1 MSLWIIDTDI
11 LTLFQNQ
18 NPLIK
23 QRITQAKPQDIAVTA
38 ITVEEQMRGWL
49 DVIRKSSEAKRL
61 KWGYLGLR
69 KGVQFFNTVRIL
81 DFDEKAINV
90 YTELKQQKIS
100 IGTQDL
106 RIASIF
112 ISNDAILV
120 TRNQRDFSRVPDLQF
135 EDWTV
140 DVPQENG

>member
-1 MSLWIIDTDI
+1 MSLWILDTDT

-18 NPLIK
+18 HSVVK
-23 QRITQAKPQDIAVTA
+23 QRLNNVKTEAIAITV

-49 DVIRKSSEAKRL
+49 DAIRQSSEAQRL

-69 KGVQFFNTVRIL
+69 QGVEFFNNIRIL
-81 DFDEKAINV
+81 DFDEKAIKC
-90 YTELKQQKIS
+90 YIELKGQKIR

-106 RIASIF
+106 RIAAIA
-112 ISNDAILV
+112 ISHNAILV
-120 TRNQRDFSRVPDLQF
+120 TRNQRDFSRVPRLQF

-140 DVPQENG
+140 EN

>member
-1 MSLWIIDTDI
+1 MSLWVLDTDI
-11 LTLFQNQ
+11 ITLFQNQ

-23 QRITQAKPQDIAVTA
+23 QRIDRVKSQDIAVTV

-49 DVIRKSSEAKRL
+49 DVIRQSSEAKRL

-69 KGVQFFNTVRIL
+69 QGVEFFNIIRIL
-81 DFDEKAINV
+81 DFDEKAINI
-90 YTELKQQKIS
+90 YTELKQQKIR

-106 RIASIF
+106 RIASIV
-112 ISNDAILV
+112 ISHNGILV
-120 TRNQRDFSRVPDLQF
+120 TRNQRDFSRIPDLQF

-140 DVPQENG
+140 AVPKDNA

>member
-1 MSLWIIDTDI
+1 MSLWILDTDI
-11 LTLFQNQ
+11 ITLFQTQ

-23 QRITQAKPQDIAVTA
+23 QRIDRVKSEDIAVTV

-49 DVIRKSSEAKRL
+49 DVIRQSSEAKRL

-69 KGVQFFNTVRIL
+69 QGVEFFNIIRIL
-81 DFDEKAINV
+81 DFDEKAINI
-90 YTELKQQKIS
+90 YTELKQQKIR

-106 RIASIF
+106 RIASIV
-112 ISNDAILV
+112 ISHNGILV
-120 TRNQRDFSRVPDLQF
+120 TRNQRDFSRIPDLQF

-140 DVPQENG
+140 APKDNT